1 MGQGSSASKDKYSS
15 SQLDATRLY
24 LREIGYMSL
33 LTADEEKHY
42 SRLAL
47 KGDGSARNHMVES
60 NLRLVVKVAMR
71 YMNRG
76 LALLDLIEEGNMG
89 LMHAVEKFD
98 PELGFRF
105 STYAT
110 WWIRQNIER
119 AIMNQ
124 ARTIRLPIHVIKELN
139 FYLKGVKKLTQT
151 LNRDPTPEEVA
162 KLLDRPVEDVK
173 KKLRLNESMASL
185 DAPLKS
191 DAERTLGDDVP
202 DNESH
207 SPQSILEKLD
217 LNQHLDVWLN
227 RLNDK
232 QREVVEQRFGLH
244 NRDVATLEQIGQQ
257 IGVTRE
263 RVRQIQ
269 GEALRHL
276 REILE
281 REGFSAELL
290 FSI

>member
-173 KKLRLNESMASL
+173 KILRLNESMASL

>member
-1 MGQGSSASKDKYSS
+1 MSKSSSDSKDKYSS
-15 SQLDATRLY
+15 TQLDATRLY

-33 LTADEEKHY
+33 LTADEEKY
-42 SRLAL
+42 YARLAL
-47 KGDGSARNHMVES
+47 KGDGAARNHIVES

-98 PELGFRF
+98 PELGYRF

-162 KLLDRPVEDVK
+162 ELLDRPVDDVK
-173 KKLRLNESMASL
+173 KKLRLNQSMASL

-202 DNESH
+202 DHENH
-207 SPQSILEKLD
+207 SPQNILERLD
-217 LNQHLDVWLN
+217 LNQHLDSWLD

-244 NRDVATLEQIGQQ
+244 NREIATLEQIGQQ